1 MCLLYLNIICNNLI
15 NLCILKYALSVML
28 STKDYKFLLSPIN
41 KFVKVWVQFDNMSFV
56 NS

>member
-1 MCLLYLNIICNNLI
+1 MFLLYLNIICNNLI

>member
-1 MCLLYLNIICNNLI
+1 MFLLYLNIICNNLI

-28 STKDYKFLLSPIN
+28 STKDSKFLLSPIN